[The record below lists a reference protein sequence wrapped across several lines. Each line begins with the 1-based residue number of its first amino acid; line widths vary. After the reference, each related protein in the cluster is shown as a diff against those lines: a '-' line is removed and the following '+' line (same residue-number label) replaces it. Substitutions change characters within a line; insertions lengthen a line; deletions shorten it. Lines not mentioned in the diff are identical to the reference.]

1 MNLLSEIT
9 LKWYDDSSLM
19 LEDRR
24 ELVELFLNSL
34 GVSRDVAAD
43 VFEALLLAK
52 AGNIS
57 LTSNQLKTEIIKLRN
72 KRGLDV
78 DKGLSLR
85 NIQLWLKFFRKLG
98 MVEKIGGRYLFKGNK
113 KPAVVFRE
121 NVKPEV
127 VDKSTE
133 YLCRLLEELENRY
146 EIKK

>member
-19 LEDRR
+19 LEDKR
-24 ELVELFLNSL
+24 ELVELFLDSL

-43 VFEALLLAK
+43 VFEALLQAK

-57 LTSNQLKTEIIKLRN
+57 LTSNQLKTEVIELRN

-121 NVKPEV
+121 NVKLEV
-127 VDKSTE
+127 VDKSAE

>member
-24 ELVELFLNSL
+24 ELVELFLDSL

-43 VFEALLLAK
+43 VFEALLQAK

-57 LTSNQLKTEIIKLRN
+57 LTSTQLKTEIIELRN

-121 NVKPEV
+121 NVKLEV
-127 VDKSTE
+127 VDKSAE